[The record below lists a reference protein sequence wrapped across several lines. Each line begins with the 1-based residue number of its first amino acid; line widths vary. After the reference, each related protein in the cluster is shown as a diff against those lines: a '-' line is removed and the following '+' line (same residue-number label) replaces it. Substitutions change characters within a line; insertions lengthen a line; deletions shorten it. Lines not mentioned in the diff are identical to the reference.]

1 MIKYLIVFNI
11 FVCLT
16 CEAKVYQLKELIAL
30 TKVHPEIKIEQ
41 FEVDKARSLF
51 DRIDGETTRPKI
63 TILGGLGPNKSTKGD
78 ALSSYRSD
86 NIDTVSYLANIDLK
100 IPIFMFN
107 RQGDLNRAAEG
118 NVKVKEIEVQRKQA
132 DLIKKV
138 KEYYYGFEY
147 ASSLND
153 FAIST
158 LKDLDDVLGD
168 MKEKKTK
175 NEELTK
181 IELFRSLAQVKK
193 FEIEKGLSQSILG
206 LKYITQD
213 DDPKIEQDWIEYSQR
228 ELPTLEQLNSQLALT
243 NFDLRKAN
251 IGVDAKQAWLTS
263 EKKSQL
269 PVFGIFSSFN
279 YLNTAKSTK
288 QSSKFAYDPYNKADF
303 SVGIGFIW
311 DIDFGVKASNV
322 STAQIELETVRVQQA
337 FAQKNL
343 PIKIEKIYLDLIE
356 AQKKATELE
365 KSYKTSKKLLNN
377 VASGVALGIAPA
389 KDIIESY
396 TMKAAIYQQYVE
408 AIYNYEMRL
417 SDLSYEMGKE
427 LDPTLI

>member
-269 PVFGIFSSFN
+269 PV
-279 YLNTAKSTK
+279 
-288 QSSKFAYDPYNKADF
+288 
-303 SVGIGFIW
+303 V
-311 DIDFGVKASNV
+311 
-322 STAQIELETVRVQQA
+322 
-337 FAQKNL
+337 
-343 PIKIEKIYLDLIE
+343 EKIYLDLIE

>member
-1 MIKYLIVFNI
+1 MFKYLIVFNL
-11 FVCLT
+11 FFCGT
-16 CEAKVYQLKELIAL
+16 SNAKIYQLKELIAL
-30 TKVHPEIKIEQ
+30 TKNHPEIKIEQ
-41 FEVDKARSLF
+41 FEVDKAQVLF
-51 DRIDGETTRPKI
+51 DRIDGETSRPKL
-63 TILGGLGPNKSTKGD
+63 TILAGLGPNKSTQGN
-78 ALSSYRSD
+78 AITSYRSA
-86 NIDTVSYLANIDLK
+86 NIDTVTYLSNIDLK
-100 IPIFMFN
+100 IPLFMFN
-107 RQGDLNRAAEG
+107 RKNDLHRAAEG

-158 LKDLDDVLGD
+158 LKDLDSVLSD
-168 MKEKKTK
+168 MKEKKSK
-175 NEELTK
+175 SEDLTK

-213 DDPKIEQDWIEYSQR
+213 VDPKIEQDWIEYSKR
-228 ELPTLEQLNSQLALT
+228 EIPTLEELNTQLAT
-243 NFDLRKAN
+243 SNFDLKKAN
-251 IGVDAKQAWLTS
+251 LGVDAKSAWLTS

-279 YLNTAKSTK
+279 YLSTAKSSK
-288 QSSKFAYDPYNKADF
+288 QSSKFANDPYNRSDF
-303 SVGIGFIW
+303 SVGIGLLW
-311 DIDFGVKASNV
+311 DIDFGIKSSNV
-322 STAQIELETVRVQQA
+322 SLAQIELEAVRTQQA

-365 KSYKTSKKLLNN
+365 KTYKSSKKFLNN
-377 VASGVALGIAPA
+377 IASGVAFGIAPA

-396 TMKAAIYQQYVE
+396 TLKASIYQQYVE
-408 AIYNYEMRL
+408 ALYNYEMRL
-417 SDLSYEMGKE
+417 SELSYEMGTE
-427 LDPTLI
+427 LDPSLK